1 MNIIRNAVKFTPVG
15 GTIHILVKE
24 KASQK
29 AGYAVYSFC
38 IKDNGI
44 GMSKEFQ
51 EHVFDSFARERTVTE
66 SGITGTGLGMAIT
79 KNIVDLMGGTIH
91 LTSKQGEGSEFIVTL
106 ECELENKTVQDKQSS
121 CPKAEKKHL
130 DYSGKKVLLVEDNEL
145 NREIA
150 TEILKSLGMKVD
162 CAADGMEAVLIMSS

>member
-1 MNIIRNAVKFTPVG
+1 MNIISNAVKFTPVG

-51 EHVFDSFARERTVTE
+51 EHVFD
-66 SGITGTGLGMAIT
+66 
-79 KNIVDLMGGTIH
+79 
-91 LTSKQGEGSEFIVTL
+91 
-106 ECELENKTVQDKQSS
+106 
-121 CPKAEKKHL
+121 
-130 DYSGKKVLLVEDNEL
+130 
-145 NREIA
+145 
-150 TEILKSLGMKVD
+150 
-162 CAADGMEAVLIMSS
+162 

>member
-1 MNIIRNAVKFTPVG
+1 MNIISNAVKFTPVG

-91 LTSKQGEGSEFIVTL
+91 LTSKQGEGSEFIVIL
-106 ECELENKTVQDKQSS
+106 ECELANKTVQDKQSS
-121 CPKAEKKHL
+121 CPKAEKNIWIIQ
-130 DYSGKKVLLVEDNEL
+130 E
-145 NREIA
+145 
-150 TEILKSLGMKVD
+150 KSTS
-162 CAADGMEAVLIMSS
+162 C